1 MNALRLLTAVA
12 VVCLVGA
19 GVRADD
25 KKADNAKLIVGK
37 WELTKVEEGGLPK
50 GTMIEFTKDGKVKVT
65 TKMGDKDATFDGTY
79 EVKGDKLMVAIKVGD
94 DEHKQ
99 TIELL
104 KLTDTEM
111 HTKNEAGKMS
121 ELTKKK

>member
-1 MNALRLLTAVA
+1 MNALKLCAAVA
-12 VVCLVGA
+12 VVCLIGS
-19 GVRADD
+19 GVRAED

-37 WELTKVEEGGLPK
+37 WEMKSSEGGLPK

-65 TKMGDKDATFDGTY
+65 VKMDDKENMMEGTY
-79 EVKGDKLMVAIKVGD
+79 KVEGDKLMVAIKVGEE
-94 DEHKQ
+94 EHKQ

-111 HTKNEAGKMS
+111 HTKNEQGKMS